1 MSPTTLRP
9 PHVDV
14 VVACA
19 SCSALRQELDNL
31 RRLLIAK
38 ETRLDAERR
47 HSADLEQR
55 LLRHLPTWERDA

>member
-1 MSPTTLRP
+1 MNPLLALGR
-9 PHVDV
+9 HVDV

-19 SCSALRQELDNL
+19 NCSALRQEVDNL

-55 LLRHLPTWERDA
+55 LLRHLPTGERDA